1 MPIPTRAT
9 DRPVI
14 GIAPDIVEPTAGSV
28 RAQCALTY
36 ARAVADAGGL
46 PFLLAPL
53 PELIPVYLQSVDG
66 FLLTGG
72 DDPRT
77 EPFGVPTHPKATPV
91 HPQRQAFDTALL
103 AALSARPD
111 VPTLGICL
119 GMQMMALSSG
129 GSLNQHMPDNV
140 PTHAEHARNALHPV
154 RPLLGTLPPGT
165 VTSHHRQAVE
175 SPGRLRVVATGP
187 DGVIEAIDNPA
198 ARFFLGVQWHP
209 ERTVDPGLGVGIL
222 KRLVDA
228 ARRV

>member
-1 MPIPTRAT
+1 MVTPTRAHA
-9 DRPVI
+9 RPVI
-14 GIAPDIVEPTAGSV
+14 GIAPDIVEPTPGSV

-36 ARAVADAGGL
+36 ARAVADAGGVPL
-46 PFLLAPL
+46 FLAPL
-53 PELIPVYLQSVDG
+53 PELITVYLQTVDG

-77 EPFGVPTHPKATPV
+77 EPFGAPTHPKATPV

-103 AALSARPD
+103 ASLGQRPD

-119 GMQMMALSSG
+119 GMQMMALSAG

-140 PTHAEHARNALHPV
+140 PTHGLHSGNALHTV
-154 RPLLGTLPPGT
+154 RPVLDVLPTGT

-175 SPGRLRVVATGP
+175 SPGRLRVVATSP
-187 DGVIEAIDNPA
+187 DGVIEAIDNPG
-198 ARFFLGVQWHP
+198 ARFYLGVQWHP

-228 ARRV
+228 ARRG